1 MKLNKILIA
10 VSVLFIPIQFCYS
23 FALTTGGQIKDIAQ
37 NYAEKKYDRQY
48 KVERTYDRGL
58 SVVLGEYVDT
68 GWLSSK
74 KVNECT
80 VFVANQLDNN
90 LINANPT
97 VPSIDGKYN
106 VNSDNCGESILMP
119 KIEKYI
125 DSNFIANYYDLNTV
139 NFRIKISYNSSEDH
153 RDYERLSYNSE
164 RSYEIFNQDN
174 NWNLSAKEWF
184 DKYKGQI
191 KIENVVIDIYD
202 QPENPKSIIKAIE
215 FSYNLDS
222 YLRYLTNSNNI
233 EGMYIHVTSLSSQEM
248 KDKGGSKTK
257 VEISKEH
264 PRGVIYNYYLGIA
277 NAKNEPLTISNI
289 YEHAYL
295 TDSNSDIGYILVKDS
310 KYYQPIQKILAKT
323 INN

>member
-1 MKLNKILIA
+1 MKLNKILMT
-10 VSVLFIPIQFCYS
+10 VSVLFIPIHFCYS
-23 FALTTGGQIKDIAQ
+23 FALTTGGQIKDMAQ
-37 NYAEKKYDRQY
+37 NYAEKKYHRQY

-106 VNSDNCGESILMP
+106 VNSDNCGENILIP
-119 KIEKYI
+119 EINKFIEN
-125 DSNFIANYYDLNTV
+125 NFIKNYYSLDTIS
-139 NFRIKISYNSSEDH
+139 FRIRISYNSSEGHDV
-153 RDYERLSYNSE
+153 ERLSYKNE
-164 RSYEIFNQDN
+164 RTYEIFNQDN

-191 KIENVVIDIYD
+191 KIKNIVIDIYD
-202 QPENPKSIIKAIE
+202 QPENPKSMIRAIE

-222 YLRYLTNSNNI
+222 YLRYLTKSDNI

-277 NAKNEPLTISNI
+277 NAKNELLTKSNVF
-289 YEHAYL
+289 EHAYL
-295 TDSNSDIGYILVKDS
+295 TDSNSETGYILVKDS

>member
-1 MKLNKILIA
+1 MKLNKILIT
-10 VSVLFIPIQFCYS
+10 VSILFLPIHFCYS
-23 FALTTGGQIKDIAQ
+23 FALTTGGQIKDMAQ
-37 NYAEKKYDRQY
+37 NYAEKKYYRQY

-58 SVVLGEYVDT
+58 SVVLGEYVGT
-68 GWLSSK
+68 GWLSNK

-106 VNSDNCGESILMP
+106 VNSDNCGENILKP
-119 KIEKYI
+119 KINKFIEN
-125 DSNFIANYYDLNTV
+125 NFIKNYYDLDTIS
-139 NFRIKISYNSSEDH
+139 FRISISYNSSEGHDV
-153 RDYERLSYNSE
+153 ERLSYKNE
-164 RSYEIFNQDN
+164 HAYKIFNQNN
-174 NWNLSAKEWF
+174 NWNLSAKELF

-191 KIENVVIDIYD
+191 KIENIVIDIYN

-222 YLRYLTNSNNI
+222 YLRYLTNSDNI
-233 EGMYIHVTSLSSQEM
+233 EGMYIHVTSLSSQKM

-257 VEISKEH
+257 VYISKEH

-277 NAKNEPLTISNI
+277 NAKNEPLTKSNI
-289 YEHAYL
+289 FEHVYL
-295 TDSNSDIGYILVKDS
+295 TDSNSDTGYILVKDS
-310 KYYQPIQKILAKT
+310 KYY
-323 INN
+323 